1 MRSEQSPLRM
11 SDLLNRKAALVIA
24 HPGHE
29 LRVHHWLEC
38 VKPETFV
45 LTDGSGRSTV
55 SRLLSTTQILQ
66 RVQAT
71 HGSLY
76 GRFSDRELY
85 TALLQHNTK
94 LFTDSVEE
102 LATAFVERAIEYVV
116 GDALEGYN
124 PGHDVCRLLI
134 NAAVARAN
142 QNGSR
147 SIANFCFSLV
157 NLPSAY
163 PERPDASAPFKT
175 PVVSLQLD
183 DAALARKL
191 AAAQAYPEL
200 AQEVNGAIKTM
211 GLGAFQV
218 EQLQPAS
225 QPETML
231 QSTEPPFYERYGEQQ
246 VALGLYQHV
255 IRCREHLYPLAQA
268 LDQWSAL

>member
-1 MRSEQSPLRM
+1 MGQPALRM
-11 SDLLNRKAALVIA
+11 QDLLNRKAALVIA

-38 VKPETFV
+38 AKPETFV

-55 SRLLSTTQILQ
+55 SRLPSTTQILQ

-76 GRFSDRELY
+76 GRFSDQQIY

-94 LFTDSVEE
+94 LFADSVEE
-102 LATAFVERAIEYVV
+102 LATAFVEHAIEYVV

-142 QNGSR
+142 HRGKG

-157 NLPSAY
+157 NLPDTY
-163 PERPDASAPFKT
+163 PEMPHADAPFKALAA
-175 PVVSLQLD
+175 SLQLD

-200 AQEVNGAIKTM
+200 AQEVNVAIQKM
-211 GLGAFQV
+211 GLRAFQV
-218 EQLQPAS
+218 EQLQPATYE
-225 QPETML
+225 ETIL
-231 QSTEPPFYERYGEQQ
+231 HGTEPPFYERYGEQQ

-268 LDQWSAL
+268 LHHCSVA